1 MRVLITGGTGL
12 IGRRLISHLFAHGHT
27 VSVLSRQPFRPPTL
41 RANIGFFQW
50 DGKTTDGWGHHIEE
64 VDAVVNLA
72 GAGIADKRWSD
83 ERKQILLESR
93 LNVGNALVEAIRAA
107 ENKPKVFVQA
117 SAIGYYG
124 AQKDDEL
131 SEVSK
136 AGNDFL
142 AGICKQWEDS
152 TEAVEQ
158 MGVRRVIIRTGVV
171 LDELGGAFP
180 KMVMPFHLFAGGP
193 IGNGKQW
200 FSWIHHEDEVAAIRF
215 LLENES
221 AKGVF
226 NLTAPNPKTNKQFA
240 KKIGKTMH
248 RPSFMPAPAFV
259 FKILFGEMSTVL
271 LDGQRVLP
279 ERLLEAGFKFKY
291 PEAEAALQDL
301 LVKKSAVKPEVL
313 AQLGA

>member
-1 MRVLITGGTGL
+1 MRVLIAGGTGL
-12 IGRRLISHLFAHGHT
+12 IGRRLINHLFAHGHT

-41 RANIGFFQW
+41 RTNIDFFQW

-83 ERKQILLESR
+83 ERKQLLLESR
-93 LNVGNALVEAIRAA
+93 VNAGKALAEAIGAA
-107 ENKPKVFVQA
+107 DNKPKVFVQS

-124 AQKDDEL
+124 AQKNNEL

-152 TEAVEQ
+152 TEAIEH
-158 MGVRRVIIRTGVV
+158 MGVRRVVIRTGVV
-171 LDELGGAFP
+171 LDNLGGAFP
-180 KMVMPFHLFAGGP
+180 KMVMPFKLFVGGP
-193 IGNGKQW
+193 IGSGKQW
-200 FSWIHHEDEVAAIRF
+200 FSWIHYEDEAAAIRF

-226 NLTAPNPKTNKQFA
+226 NLTAPNPNTNKQFS
-240 KKIGKTMH
+240 KEIGKTMH
-248 RPSFMPAPAFV
+248 KPSFMLAPSFV
-259 FKILFGEMSTVL
+259 FKIIFGEMSTVL

-291 PEAEAALQDL
+291 PVVESALQDL
-301 LVKKSAVKPEVL
+301 LVKKPAVKPEVL